1 MQTHLFFSF
10 SHLHATHS
18 NTYGNPIFLFG
29 QRMSH
34 ILGTEWFKKNLRSI
48 ANPCHDL
55 VVEFRWLLSFDHIFI
70 AFSDEINSMFLVL
83 SDHNISW
90 LNSRIYENKWI
101 TFFNLY
107 AFKPP
112 THPLFILK
120 ITYEC
125 LVLTSASS
133 LGGSYCTLSFSPPFD
148 VSRMII
154 WKPSVALLIVASKHK
169 HHLEYDK
176 FRAL

>member
-1 MQTHLFFSF
+1 MIQKELTLDSKPLSWFSCGIPLIIIIW
-10 SHLHATHS
+10 SHF
-18 NTYGNPIFLFG
+18 YRI
-29 QRMSH
+29 
-34 ILGTEWFKKNLRSI
+34 
-48 ANPCHDL
+48 
-55 VVEFRWLLSFDHIFI
+55 
-70 AFSDEINSMFLVL
+70 INSMCVVL
-83 SDHNISW
+83 SDNTISG

-120 ITYEC
+120 IKYEC